1 MENEFDEASLARDL
15 DQLDFWKQLMFLISV
30 CQRLVPSFSEFAKQT
45 GVKGESILLSGLEKA
60 WDILLSGNSA
70 SDLSFQQKQCEG
82 IAPDTEDFDLIL
94 VSSALDA
101 AVAISLLMKA
111 FTTNDTNSIVEA
123 ASLARDSVDMY
134 VQELENMDPNAPDLE
149 ELIVNHDLMQKELK
163 LQREAIEFL
172 QSLDDNQSTS
182 MTEAKKKWFGS
193 KGSCLGLVQ

>member
-1 MENEFDEASLARDL
+1 MENEFDEASLAREL
-15 DQLDFWKQLMFLISV
+15 EQLDFWKQLMFLISV

-70 SDLSFQQKQCEG
+70 ADLSFQQKQCED

-123 ASLARDSVDMY
+123 ASLARDSIDMY
-134 VQELENMDPNAPDLE
+134 VQELENMNPNAPDLE
-149 ELIVNHDLMQKELK
+149 ELILKHDLMQKELK

-172 QSLDDNQSTS
+172 QALDDNQNTS

-193 KGSCLGLVQ
+193 KDSCLGLVQ